1 MEEMMMGF
9 VMVVIGKLSKVVVFA
24 LEPAF
29 SYIYLD
35 CLIRNLMF
43 NSLKLRMFEYML
55 QSHVS
60 SWGFPST
67 L

>member
-1 MEEMMMGF
+1 MNNNAKNTSGDYGRSDSHGGRDSLSACLTLTANF
-9 VMVVIGKLSKVVVFA
+9 VTDRLF
-24 LEPAF
+24 
-29 SYIYLD
+29 D
-35 CLIRNLMF
+35 
-43 NSLKLRMFEYML
+43 YML